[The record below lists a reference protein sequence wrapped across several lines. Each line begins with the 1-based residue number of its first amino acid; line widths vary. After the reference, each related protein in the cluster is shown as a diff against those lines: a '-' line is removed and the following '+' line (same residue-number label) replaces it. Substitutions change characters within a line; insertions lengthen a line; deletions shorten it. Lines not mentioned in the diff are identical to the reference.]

1 MLKGSLIAFALSTL
15 VIGFWMAPVM
25 AQGVTVGYTLHVDF
39 VYPYCWLYNLQVTFN
54 DQSGRVVST
63 AMSLDGSEL
72 IVPIRME
79 TPTITFTARAVG
91 YASVGSY
98 YFWPLR
104 AVTPGYPGSDY
115 FWRISGVSTILVPS
129 SYSQNVGGDYWI
141 TIEMMKA

>member
-1 MLKGSLIAFALSTL
+1 MFRGSLIAFATSTL
-15 VIGFWMAPVM
+15 MIVCCLAPVM

-54 DQSGRVVST
+54 DQTGRVVGT
-63 AMSLDGSEL
+63 GLSLDGSEL

-79 TPTITFTARAVG
+79 TPTITFTVRAVG

-104 AVTPGYPGSDY
+104 TVTPGYPGSDY
-115 FWRISGVSTILVPS
+115 FWRVSGVSTILVAS

-141 TIEMMKA
+141 TIVMTKA